1 MGSGGPG
8 KPGRPGRPDRPDSPR
23 SSDPWKVAF
32 VTLLIVALLAVVL
45 WVLLGSRLLVVR
57 DIRVTGVDRVSDQA
71 VVQAL
76 DVPTGT
82 PLARVDTGAAA
93 DRAAK
98 LRLVESVEVTRG
110 WPSTLRV
117 EVTERT
123 PRLALKVGD
132 GYRLVDHE
140 GVRIADVES
149 RPDAFP
155 LVRIRGEVKDNSGI
169 AAAAAITEKLP
180 DGVLSKVRTIAAEDP
195 KTLVL
200 KLDDGATVTW
210 GDDERTKEKGEVLAI
225 LLREHPSNADRSY
238 DVSAP
243 DVAVVK

>member
-1 MGSGGPG
+1 MPGS
-8 KPGRPGRPDRPDSPR
+8 PGRPRT
-23 SSDPWKVAF
+23 SDPWKVAF
-32 VTLLIVALLAVVL
+32 VTLLIVALLAVVT

-57 DIRVTGVDRVSDQA
+57 DIQVTGVDRVSTTA
-71 VVQAL
+71 VVRAL

-117 EVTERT
+117 AVTERT
-123 PRLALKVGD
+123 PRLALRVGD
-132 GYRLVDHE
+132 GFRLVDHE
-140 GVRIADVES
+140 GVRIADTDS
-149 RPDAFP
+149 RPAEFP

-169 AAAAAITEKLP
+169 AAAAAITEQLP
-180 DGVLSKVRTIAAEDP
+180 DGVLAKVDVITAEDP
-195 KTLVL
+195 KALVL

-210 GDDERTKEKGEVLAI
+210 GDDKRTREKGEVLAV
-225 LLREHPSNADRSY
+225 LLREHPSKADRSY